1 MFLIA
6 TIWTAAVA
14 LLSHASAKESIS
26 SVPPLRAGS
35 WPSRFCRHC
44 LDTQD
49 RKPAT
54 QYTDWRTDV

>member
-35 WPSRFCRHC
+35 
-44 LDTQD
+44 
-49 RKPAT
+49 
-54 QYTDWRTDV
+54 